1 MFSGLSN
8 YLKKILPKRLFY
20 RALLIVAIPVLVL
33 QLVITIVFFDSL
45 WIKTNK
51 GMTRTLVNEISTF
64 IEAYESEQEN
74 KQELLD
80 LFSIFLDLNIEF
92 TNNEKLQNTDTER
105 WFSPIDRT
113 LRRELKSKF
122 GLNEYWFDTT
132 SYKEL
137 IDLRIK
143 YEDGYFK
150 FLVPKDR
157 VASSSARIF
166 ALWITVPAII
176 MVIISLIFLKNQ
188 TRPITNLARAAER
201 FGKGE
206 NIEEFKPSGA
216 LEIRQAGHE
225 FDKMR
230 KRIERHI
237 NQRTEML
244 SGISH
249 DLRTPLTR
257 MKLQLAFIKD
267 KETVNKLTEDINEME
282 KMLNEY
288 LQFTSSSYVEK
299 DEMFNLSELISEV
312 IEKYNNENIS
322 QNLFNGVNNAFA
334 EKAGDGVNILTK
346 EVDTLP
352 NIAKNYSEENVSW
365 VAVGDENYGE
375 GSSREHAAMEPR
387 FRGCK
392 VVLVKSFA
400 RIHEAN
406 LKKQGILPLVF
417 EDKNDYE
424 KIEQFDKMTIGSLKD
439 IAVDTPVEIIL
450 EKENGETE
458 TIEANH
464 SLSEDQIAWFFA
476 GSALNYIKSK

>member
-1 MFSGLSN
+1 MFSGLN
-8 YLKKILPKRLFY
+8 NFLKKVLPKRLFY
-20 RALLIVAIPVLVL
+20 RALLIVAVPVITI
-33 QLVITIVFFDSL
+33 QLIITIVFFDSL

-51 GMTRTLVNEISTF
+51 GMTRTLVNEISAF
-64 IEAYESEQEN
+64 IEAYQNEEN
-74 KQELLD
+74 DKQEVNN
-80 LFSIFLDLNIEF
+80 LFSLFLDLNIELVV
-92 TNNEKLQNTDTER
+92 NEKLSDQNKER

-122 GLNEYWFDTT
+122 SPEIFWFNTT
-132 SYKEL
+132 NYKEL
-137 IDLRIK
+137 VDLRIK

-157 VASSSARIF
+157 VTSTSARIF

-206 NIEEFKPSGA
+206 DIEEFKPSGA

-230 KRIERHI
+230 KRIERHL

-257 MKLQLAFIKD
+257 MKLQLAFLKD
-267 KETVNKLTEDINEME
+267 KDAVDKLTDDINEME

-299 DEMFNLSELISEV
+299 DEMFNLSEQ
-312 IEKYNNENIS
+312 IEEIIKKYNNKNIS
-322 QNLFNGVNNAFA
+322 HNLVPRIYINGRKNLINRSLNNLIDNGLKYANKVEISLTKKNTNLFIIIDD
-334 EKAGDGVNILTK
+334 DGPGIPKK
-346 EVDTLP
+346 EH
-352 NIAKNYSEENVSW
+352 ENVFKPFYKMDKGRNDSKSS
-365 VAVGDENYGE
+365 VGLGLSIASDII
-375 GSSREHAAMEPR
+375 
-387 FRGCK
+387 
-392 VVLVKSFA
+392 KSHGGN
-400 RIHEAN
+400 I
-406 LKKQGILPLVF
+406 
-417 EDKNDYE
+417 
-424 KIEQFDKMTIGSLKD
+424 M
-439 IAVDTPVEIIL
+439 L
-450 EKENGETE
+450 EK
-458 TIEANH
+458 
-464 SLSEDQIAWFFA
+464 
-476 GSALNYIKSK
+476 SKFKGLRVKIFLPV

>member
-1 MFSGLSN
+1 MFYGLSN
-8 YLKKILPKRLFY
+8 LFKKVLPKRLFY
-20 RALLIVAIPVLVL
+20 RALLIVAVPVIAI
-33 QLVITIVFFDSL
+33 QLIITIVFFDSL

-51 GMTRTLVNEISTF
+51 GMTRTLVNEISAF
-64 IEAYESEQEN
+64 IEAYQNEENN
-74 KQELLD
+74 KQEVNN
-80 LFSIFLDLNIEF
+80 LFSLFLDLNIELVVD
-92 TNNEKLQNTDTER
+92 EKLSDQDKER

-122 GLNEYWFDTT
+122 STEIFWFNTT
-132 SYKEL
+132 NYKEL
-137 IDLRIK
+137 VDLRIK

-157 VASSSARIF
+157 VTSTSARIF

-206 NIEEFKPSGA
+206 DIEEFKPTGA

-257 MKLQLAFIKD
+257 MKLQLAFLKD
-267 KETVNKLTEDINEME
+267 KESVDKLTDDINEME

-288 LQFTSSSYVEK
+288 LQFTSSSYTEK
-299 DEMFNLSELISEV
+299 DEMFNLSELIEE
-312 IEKYNNENIS
+312 IIRKYNNKNIS
-322 QNLFNGVNNAFA
+322 HNLIPRIYINGRKNLINRSLNNLIDNGLKYANKVEISLTKKNTNLFIIIDD
-334 EKAGDGVNILTK
+334 DGPGIPKK
-346 EVDTLP
+346 EH
-352 NIAKNYSEENVSW
+352 ENVFKPFYKMDKGRNDSKSS
-365 VAVGDENYGE
+365 VGLGLSIASDII
-375 GSSREHAAMEPR
+375 
-387 FRGCK
+387 
-392 VVLVKSFA
+392 KSHGGN
-400 RIHEAN
+400 I
-406 LKKQGILPLVF
+406 
-417 EDKNDYE
+417 
-424 KIEQFDKMTIGSLKD
+424 M
-439 IAVDTPVEIIL
+439 L
-450 EKENGETE
+450 EKSKFNGLRVK
-458 TIEANH
+458 IF
-464 SLSEDQIAWFFA
+464 LPV
-476 GSALNYIKSK
+476 